1 MTQNW
6 VNAARRYKEIEAA
19 KPKPA
24 PAPQQERVQ
33 ADTWRLQAAQIA
45 DAGHELERFIK
56 SEEGRAAMEL
66 LGAAK
71 RHLIFGEQAEG
82 GYAEVFFIDANGIQ
96 KSYEAHG
103 TWTVYTKEKLPEPK
117 ISRATSRDAV
127 QAAVWYAQRKPEE
140 VVTWLRS
147 ELDKLANAVNK

>member
-6 VNAARRYKEIEAA
+6 VDAARRYKEIEAA
-19 KPKPA
+19 KPKPV

-33 ADTWRLQAAQIA
+33 ADTWRLKAAQIA
-45 DAGHELERFIK
+45 DAGRELERFVN

-71 RHLIFGEQAEG
+71 RHLIFGEEAEG

-96 KSYEAHG
+96 KSYEVHG
-103 TWTVYTKEKLPEPK
+103 TWTVYAKEKLPEPK
-117 ISRATSRDAV
+117 ISRATSQEAA
-127 QAAVWYAQRKPEE
+127 QAAVWYARRKPEE
-140 VVTWLRS
+140 IVTWLRG
-147 ELDKLANAVNK
+147 ELNKLADAVK